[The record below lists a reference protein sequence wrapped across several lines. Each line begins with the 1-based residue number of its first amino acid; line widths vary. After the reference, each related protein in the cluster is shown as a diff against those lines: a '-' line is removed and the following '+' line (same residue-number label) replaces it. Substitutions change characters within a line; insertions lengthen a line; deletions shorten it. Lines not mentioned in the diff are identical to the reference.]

1 MISFSTFVI
10 ENISNIM
17 NSSSPDI
24 NSLSPHLFWDV
35 DVKEILWDEHKIF
48 ILQRVLEYGV
58 LSDWTNLCSHVG
70 IAELGKIAT
79 QIRSLDKKSLAF
91 ISTLS
96 NIPIKDFLC
105 YTTQQSTPQHWNF

>member
-1 MISFSTFVI
+1 MISFSTFVKEI
-10 ENISNIM
+10 ILSNM
-17 NSSSPDI
+17 DFSSPDI

-35 DVKEILWDEHKIF
+35 DIREISWDEHKIF

-58 LSDWTNLCSHVG
+58 LSDWTNLNSHVG

-96 NIPIKDFLC
+96 NIPITDFLC
-105 YTTQQSTPQHWNF
+105 YTTQQSTPQHWYF

>member
-1 MISFSTFVI
+1 MFPFSTFVNEI
-10 ENISNIM
+10 ILNIM

-35 DVKEILWDEHKIF
+35 DISEISWEVHKIF
-48 ILQRVLEYGV
+48 IVQRVLEYGV
-58 LSDWTNLCSHVG
+58 LSDWTNLYSHVG

-96 NIPIKDFLC
+96 NIPITDFLC

>member
-1 MISFSTFVI
+1 MISFSTFVKEI
-10 ENISNIM
+10 PLNIM
-17 NSSSPDI
+17 NSSFPDI

-35 DVKEILWDEHKIF
+35 DIREITWEEHKIF

-58 LSDWTNLCSHVG
+58 LSDWTNLHSHVG

-96 NIPIKDFLC
+96 NIPITDFLC